1 MQMRRIFVFV
11 VFAAVGFT
19 LLWAGND
26 GKSRKYD
33 RYFLEAMT
41 QRHKGH
47 TDATFDLLM
56 RCIEIDSTQAA
67 AYFYLSQCY
76 NLLKNKKKA
85 LECLEKATK
94 LDENN
99 ATYHE
104 MLAGTYL
111 SANRL
116 EDGKTELEALRRIS
130 PSCDNVD
137 GILVE
142 LYKQTADY
150 DRAISL
156 LNEMERAEGKNE
168 RISEKKSEIYTS
180 QGNRKA
186 AIKEM
191 KELTEQ
197 YPNDLNMKVKY
208 AVTQMNNGQEKKG
221 LELIKAVMNE
231 EPNNAMAQF
240 AMLDYAIVNNNDEMA
255 EDMGKRLLVNT
266 NTDPQTRIYLL
277 QSIVKQLEKA
287 GKDSIAVLTLFD
299 EMLASP
305 NADEN
310 VAMMKAAYMEAK
322 KMPEDSIN
330 NALERVLQIAPDNV
344 TARLRLVQ
352 NAWQAD
358 DKDRVIELCSQA
370 RLYMPEEMI
379 FYYFQGIAYYQKE
392 EDDKALDAFENGTKV
407 INDKSNPDIVSD
419 FYALMGDILHKK
431 GMGKEA
437 FAAYDS
443 CLQWKDDNLSAL
455 NNYAYYLSQSN
466 TQLDKAEQM
475 SYKTIKA
482 EPENPTYLDTYAWIL
497 FMQGRY
503 SEAKIYIDQA
513 LQHLEEK
520 EGNSVYYEH
529 AGDIYYHTGNVG
541 DAVEKWREAL
551 KTDPDNKVLAK
562 KAELRK
568 YVEQ

>member
-1 MQMRRIFVFV
+1 MTEMRRIFVFIVFV
-11 VFAAVGFT
+11 VIGLT
-19 LLWAGND
+19 MIWAGND
-26 GKSRKYD
+26 DDNRKYD
-33 RYFLEAMT
+33 RYFLEAMM
-41 QRHKGH
+41 QRHKGNA
-47 TDATFDLLM
+47 DATFDLLK
-56 RCIEIDSTQAA
+56 RCVEIDSTQAA

-76 NLLKNKKKA
+76 NALRNKEKA
-85 LECLEKATK
+85 LECLEKATRI
-94 LDENN
+94 DEGN

-111 SANRL
+111 ASNKL
-116 EDGKTELEALRRIS
+116 EEGKVELEALRRIS
-130 PSCDNVD
+130 PSRDNVD
-137 GILVE
+137 QILVE

-150 DRAISL
+150 GSAIRL
-156 LNEMERAEGKNE
+156 LDEMERADGKNE

-197 YPNDLNMKVKY
+197 YPNDLNLKVKY
-208 AVTQMNNGQEKKG
+208 AVTLMNNGQEKKG
-221 LELIKAVMNE
+221 VELIKAVMNE

-240 AMLDYAIVNNNDEMA
+240 AMLDYAIVNDNDELA
-255 EDMGKRLLVNT
+255 ENIGKQLLVNT

-277 QSIVKQLEKA
+277 QTMVKQFESG
-287 GKDSIAVLTLFD
+287 GKDSTAVLALFD
-299 EMLASP
+299 EVLASP
-305 NADEN
+305 NADEDA
-310 VAMMKAAYMEAK
+310 AMMKAAYMEAK
-322 KMPEDSIN
+322 KMPEDSIS

-352 NAWQAD
+352 NAWKAD
-358 DKDRVIELCSQA
+358 DKDKVIELCSQA
-370 RLYMPEEMI
+370 RLYTPEEMI

-392 EDDKALDAFENGTKV
+392 EDDKALDAFDNGTKV
-407 INDKSNPDIVSD
+407 INDESNPDIVSD
-419 FYALMGDILHKK
+419 FYAMMGDILHKK
-431 GMGKEA
+431 GMEQEA
-437 FAAYDS
+437 YAAYDS

-455 NNYAYYLSQSN
+455 NNYAYFLSQSN

-482 EPENPTYLDTYAWIL
+482 EPENSTYLDTYAWIL

-513 LQHLEEK
+513 LQHLETK

-529 AGDIYYHTGNVG
+529 AGDIYYHTGNV
-541 DAVEKWREAL
+541 DEAVEKWREAL
-551 KTDPDNKVLAK
+551 QIDPDNDVLK
-562 KAELRK
+562 RK
-568 YVEQ
+568 VEQRKIE